1 MDFKWKVKYEIIP
14 SLQRSETLEK
24 ISFEVISGKT
34 FVQKQ
39 HITSNY
45 DDISGTLCKK
55 DSSFIRDILL
65 RRMLYQKI
73 YTPIEIK
80 LIDPPELI
88 NREELEQQNAKL
100 TRTVQNSLTM
110 RWGIL
115 DVGDSIQESETFWN
129 SGFSDRTNGYDQ
141 ELLRIASWLEKSETE
156 SEHIQQFI
164 LTWVAFNSLYG
175 LYSNEISTQSCRGE
189 IQEFTVTISDLLSE
203 AEASKLVKQYGKTL
217 QLLTRLNLTLRNGTN
232 CSSNLAAELQNA
244 GNNNGLNVI
253 TKVLE
258 CVYCIR
264 NRCFHDGPQATNL
277 PDYVKEVRDFLMP
290 IVSCCVKQF
299 VNFQ

>member
-1 MDFKWKVKYEIIP
+1 MDFKWKVKYEITP
-14 SLQRSETLEK
+14 SLQQSETIEE
-24 ISFEVISGKT
+24 ISFEVISEKT

-45 DDISGTLCKK
+45 DDISDTLCKM
-55 DSSFIRDILL
+55 DISFIKDIFLK
-65 RRMLYQKI
+65 RMLYQQI

-80 LIDPPELI
+80 LVDPPELI
-88 NREELEQQNAKL
+88 NREELEQQDAKL
-100 TRTVQNSLTM
+100 TRTVQNSFTM
-110 RWGIL
+110 RLGIL
-115 DVGDSIQESETFWN
+115 DVGDSIQESEAFWI
-129 SGFSDRTNGYDQ
+129 SGFSNRTNGYDQ

-156 SEHIQQFI
+156 NEHIQQFI

-189 IQEFTVTISDLLSE
+189 IKEFTVTISDLLSE

-217 QLLTRLNLTLRNGTN
+217 QLLTRLNLTLKNGTN
-232 CSSNLAAELQNA
+232 CSNILDTELKNPE
-244 GNNNGLNVI
+244 NNNGLNVI
-253 TKVLE
+253 TKSLE

-290 IVSCCVKQF
+290 IVSYCVKQF
-299 VNFQ
+299 VSFQ